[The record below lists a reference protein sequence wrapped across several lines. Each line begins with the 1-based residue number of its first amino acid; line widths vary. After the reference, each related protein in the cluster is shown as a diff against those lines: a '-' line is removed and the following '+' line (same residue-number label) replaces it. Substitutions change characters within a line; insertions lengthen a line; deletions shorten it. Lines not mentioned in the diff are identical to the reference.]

1 MRFFPVLALLA
12 APTIV
17 QAQAIEHFAP
27 TGPKPPGVP
36 ADDKAPF
43 SSAVLVGETLYLS
56 GVTDL
61 DPATHKHGISAR
73 DSARIVLD
81 AIRKSVEATGMTMDD
96 LVWVQVFTTDL
107 SGFSDF
113 GSVYAGYFKGPL
125 PARSYIGVA
134 GLMGGA
140 AYEVNAIAAR
150 KAKP

>member
-43 SSAVLVGETLYLS
+43 SSAVRVGDTLYLS

-96 LVWVQVFTTDL
+96 LVW
-107 SGFSDF
+107 
-113 GSVYAGYFKGPL
+113 
-125 PARSYIGVA
+125 
-134 GLMGGA
+134 
-140 AYEVNAIAAR
+140 
-150 KAKP
+150 